1 MQSKNKDQM
10 RRGEQMAVDM
20 RRSRKKSL
28 ISSKRGLFGN
38 HTPRERS
45 VSPMF
50 GRLQVRGVPAA
61 DNNNE
66 DTNNQENSKES
77 SQVVDPASPRIANV
91 QGEVHDGPAR
101 AIKTNSSAGA
111 LEAPAK
117 TNIVTSSV
125 EGQAVPA

>member
-1 MQSKNKDQM
+1 MERVRLMQSKNKDQM

-50 GRLQVRGVPAA
+50 GRFQFKGVPAA
-61 DNNNE
+61 DNNN
-66 DTNNQENSKES
+66 DTNDQENSLES
-77 SQVVDPASPRIANV
+77 NQVVDPASPRIA
-91 QGEVHDGPAR
+91 
-101 AIKTNSSAGA
+101 
-111 LEAPAK
+111 
-117 TNIVTSSV
+117 
-125 EGQAVPA
+125 